1 MAGILLGSGD
11 FDMGKTVPSYRMAIE
26 EEMQTWKHF
35 REALSSEEQ
44 QAFDLMMDYCRMQSM
59 AAQNAC
65 KPILFEPMVM
75 SILLEQ
81 QKKIKT
87 LQRKIDALLVAN
99 LSTKTLTARQNSF
112 LLRKA

>member
-1 MAGILLGSGD
+1 
-11 FDMGKTVPSYRMAIE
+11 MGKTVPSYRMAIE

-35 REALSSEEQ
+35 RNTLSDEEKQ
-44 QAFDLMMDYCRMQSM
+44 NFDLMMDYCRLQSM
-59 AAQNAC
+59 AASNAC

-81 QKKIKT
+81 QKRIRT

-99 LSTKTLTARQNSF
+99 LQTNEN
-112 LLRKA
+112 KAADVAPNA